1 VVIEANAR
9 RQPARGQICDPRA
22 FCPHGRLAGNLWA
35 EAVEVNRFRHP
46 IRDVA
51 FWSAIVAHP
60 SRRADRL
67 NPLPGVDSWKLGR
80 VSQVITRYV
89 EQDEIIRSLADR
101 IQANG
106 SGPKTPKQRRNDRN
120 RSKFWTLSH

>member
-1 VVIEANAR
+1 MVAVVIEANAR

-22 FCPHGRLAGNLWA
+22 FCPHGKLAGNLWA

-67 NPLPGVDSWKLGR
+67 NPLPGVDSWKPGR
-80 VSQVITRYV
+80 VSQVITREV
-89 EQDEIIRSLADR
+89 EQDEIVRSWPTGFRRTVREQKLPNNS
-101 IQANG
+101 QMTETG
-106 SGPKTPKQRRNDRN
+106 QLSGR
-120 RSKFWTLSH
+120 